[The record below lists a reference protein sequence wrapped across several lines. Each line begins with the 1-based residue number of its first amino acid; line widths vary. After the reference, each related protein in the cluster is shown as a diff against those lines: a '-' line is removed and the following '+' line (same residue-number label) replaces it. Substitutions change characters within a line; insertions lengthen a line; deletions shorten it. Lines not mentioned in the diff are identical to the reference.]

1 MSVKIYNKSH
11 RTYLLEA
18 EDGSSMKIPPL
29 VFETIPDKYLGDI
42 TYRAAVKAGD
52 FQRFETAKQ
61 GDKLEKENREPTAKA
76 HGQATAA
83 ASAKPA
89 AATGNKPATAKAQ
102 EAKTSEKGDA
112 K

>member
-1 MSVKIYNKSH
+1 MSVKVYNKSH

-42 TYRAAVKAGD
+42 TYRMAVKAGD

-61 GDKLEKENREPTAKA
+61 GDQLEKVNREPTATAQGAKNGEKTA
-76 HGQATAA
+76 ESKVANKPARATAQGA
-83 ASAKPA
+83 KTASAKGY
-89 AATGNKPATAKAQ
+89 TK
-102 EAKTSEKGDA
+102 
-112 K
+112 